1 MTVDFTTE
9 YLGLRLKNP
18 LVASCS
24 PITGRLDGLRRLE
37 DAGIA
42 AVILP
47 SIFEEQL
54 EHEDTEMKRVHEL
67 GAETFAEAVGGYFPE
82 LPEVKTKTEEQ
93 LELVREAKAA
103 LSIPVIA
110 SLNGH
115 TKGGWVEY
123 ARSVQDAGADALE
136 LNLYFVPADVDKSGA
151 EVEQDYLELVT
162 AIREHTDLPLSL
174 KLSPFFSSP
183 GHMGRR
189 LVEAGAQGLVLF
201 NRFMQPDIDL
211 ETLQVAPTVRLSTND
226 ELKLPLR
233 WIAIMRDRIDAS
245 LAATTGVH
253 QWPDIAKLL
262 LVGADAVMATS
273 VFLRQGPEYARAML
287 DGLHTWLEQNEYA
300 SIDQMKGSMSQRHS
314 PDASAF
320 ERANYMAALTRYVWE
335 EGW

>member
-1 MTVDFTTE
+1 MSVDLTTD

-37 DAGIA
+37 DAGVA
-42 AVILP
+42 AVVLP

-54 EHEDTEMKRVHEL
+54 EHEDREMKRVHEV
-67 GAETFAEAVGGYFPE
+67 GSETFPEAVGGYFPE
-82 LPEVKTKTEEQ
+82 IPAARSKTEEQ
-93 LELVREAKAA
+93 LDLIREARAT

-123 ARSVQDAGADALE
+123 ARSVEDAGAHALE
-136 LNLYFVPADVDKSGA
+136 LNLYAVPADVDRSGA
-151 EVEQDYLELVT
+151 EVERDYLELVES
-162 AIREHTDLPLSL
+162 IRSHTNLPLAL

-189 LVEAGAQGLVLF
+189 MVEAGAQGLVLF

-211 ETLQVAPTVRLSTND
+211 ETLQVTPTVRLSTND
-226 ELKLPLR
+226 EVKLPLR
-233 WIAIMRDRIDAS
+233 WIALLRDRVNAS

-253 QWPDIAKLL
+253 QWPDVAKLL

-273 VFLRQGPEYARAML
+273 VFLRQGPEYARPLL
-287 DGLHTWLEQNEYA
+287 DGLHTWMTQNDYE
-300 SIDQMKGSMSQRHS
+300 SVDQLKGSMSQRHS
-314 PDASAF
+314 PNPSAF